1 MNLNGYTKTFGHIL
15 TSSIWQE
22 DDKTLRVFLTIMVGK
37 DRGHFFRATIPGL
50 ANMAKVTVEECEM
63 ALKKLEGPDKYSR
76 TKEHE
81 GRRIKE
87 VDGGWIM
94 LNGEKYRKMLT
105 SDERRAYYREKK
117 QEERVKKGAQGWR
130 QQYEKDA
137 STAVQIPIPDYY
149 PPEVENAVKDFF
161 ANRYQRATQAKIK
174 AEAVHWDEMQAAAF
188 LICTTNALDAMPP
201 EKVCGRIH
209 DQMSRGFKGAAF
221 DRFYA

>member
-37 DRGHFFRATIPGL
+37 DRSHFFRATIPGL
-50 ANMAKVTVEECEM
+50 ANMARVTVEECER
-63 ALKKLEGPDKYSR
+63 ALQKLEGPDKYSR
-76 TKEHE
+76 TKEYE

-87 VDGGWIM
+87 VEGGWIM

-117 QEERVKKGAQGWR
+117 RDERVKKGDQGWR
-130 QQYEKDA
+130 QRYEKDA
-137 STAVQIPIPDYY
+137 ATAVQVQIPEDY

-161 ANRYQRATQAKIK
+161 AHRYQKATQAKIK
-174 AEAVHWDEMQAAAF
+174 SEAFHWDEMQAAAF
-188 LICTTNALDAMPP
+188 LVCTSNALNSFPP
-201 EKVCGRIH
+201 ERICARIH
-209 DQMSRGFKGAAF
+209 DQISRGFRGAAF
-221 DRFYA
+221 DRFYV